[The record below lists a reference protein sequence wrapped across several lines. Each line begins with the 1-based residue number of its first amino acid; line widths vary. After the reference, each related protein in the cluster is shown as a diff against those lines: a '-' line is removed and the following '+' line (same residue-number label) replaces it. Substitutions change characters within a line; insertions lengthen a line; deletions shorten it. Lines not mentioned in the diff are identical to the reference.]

1 MNEETEFELAPE
13 TVLEIKDRLLKQIE
27 EEDTGQIL
35 MGLMAAMVEV
45 IVTTGPNLEGA
56 LHAVAN
62 ISVSMAESIKCCD
75 EAGLCNW
82 NSTRQ

>member
-56 LHAVAN
+56 LYAVAN
-62 ISVSMAESIKCCD
+62 ISVSMGASIKACD